1 MKSYEDYIFHENEEI
16 YKNIKK
22 YETQNSVILES
33 VKDEISEANKK
44 LGGMIVEVD
53 QSQREIVNR
62 ELEEEFSK
70 SLAGYTIDK
79 AKFAHLKNLDPKE
92 LYQVSSQI
100 KKELDANDNFY
111 LHGDYN
117 FYN

>member
-1 MKSYEDYIFHENEEI
+1 MNLFNVVITQMKTYEQNLFSENEDI

-22 YETQNSVILES
+22 YQAQNSVILDS
-33 VKDEISEANKK
+33 IK
-44 LGGMIVEVD
+44 EVNQD
-53 QSQREIVNR
+53 QRNIVNR
-62 ELEEEFSK
+62 EIEEEFSK

-79 AKFAHLKNLDPKE
+79 AKFAHLKDLDPKE
-92 LYQVSSQI
+92 MYQLSAQI
-100 KKELDANDNFY
+100 KKELDSNDNFY